1 MKTLNSF
8 GVFTKSDFHKMDQS
22 KANQTC
28 NMYWKFVSRRI
39 HLRLKDINR
48 EYSSLEDQMKE
59 LGQKVGGEVLI
70 KMGVRGFHC
79 LVPFLKTLEKEL
91 AKMLAKA
98 LAKKGAQVGGAKVAA
113 KKVPFAGAVVGLG
126 CGIARLCEG
135 RPGTA
140 LLEVAFGVASTI
152 PGVGTVASLAL
163 DGAIMAA
170 DCYDCYE
177 LVEVSIC

>member
-1 MKTLNSF
+1 
-8 GVFTKSDFHKMDQS
+8 MDQS

-28 NMYWKFVSRRI
+28 NAYWNFVSRRI
-39 HLRLKDINR
+39 RLRLKDITG

-70 KMGVRGFHC
+70 QMGVRGFHC
-79 LVPFLKTLEKEL
+79 LVPFLKTSEKEL

-98 LAKKGAQVGGAKVAA
+98 LAKKGAQAGGAKVAA

-126 CGIARLCEG
+126 CGFAMLCQG
-135 RPGTA
+135 KPGTA
-140 LLEVAFGVASTI
+140 LLEVASGVASTI

-170 DCYDCYE
+170 DCYDCHE
-177 LVEVSIC
+177 LVEVNIC